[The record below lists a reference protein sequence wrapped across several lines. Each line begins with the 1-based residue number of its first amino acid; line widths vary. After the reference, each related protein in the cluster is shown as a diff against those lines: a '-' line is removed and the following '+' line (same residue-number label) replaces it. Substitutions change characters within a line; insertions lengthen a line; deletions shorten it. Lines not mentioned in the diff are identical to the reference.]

1 MTSVDPLIK
10 EQYVRNTKLL
20 LVYAKS
26 GNIEKIQELIPVS
39 NVNIH
44 NGEALNIALK
54 HKHTEV
60 IALLLQH
67 TALSSS
73 LVQAAL
79 VEHKGRYFIDF
90 FETWTAG
97 RHRPFSQLDE
107 LFIGSLF
114 RTAALHDRCPILTY
128 LLEQE
133 NTLQYTFNTVPALQ
147 TALRAGHENATKLL
161 LSSVDVKEHCVDLTQ
176 YVLESNSLKAWDI
189 FSEHLK
195 TIQFYEP
202 IIKTVILPI
211 VENFVQRQTWGP
223 SFFSLH
229 VLEKIQND
237 LVICKRNEL
246 LNIVQEHTLQHD
258 VQHVD
263 KKRKI

>member
-26 GNIEKIQELIPVS
+26 GNVEKIQELIPVS

-54 HKHTEV
+54 HNHTEV

-67 TALSSS
+67 TALNSP
-73 LVQAAL
+73 LIKEAL
-79 VEHKGRYFIDF
+79 IQHNGLYFKDF
-90 FETWTAG
+90 FEAWVAT
-97 RHRPFSQLDE
+97 RNRPFSQLDE
-107 LFIGSLF
+107 IFIESLF
-114 RTAALHDRCPILTY
+114 RTAALHDRCAVLTY
-128 LLEQE
+128 FLEQE
-133 NTLQYTFNTVPALQ
+133 NALQHTFNTLQALQ
-147 TALRAGHENATKLL
+147 ASIQNRQEKPLKLL
-161 LSSVDVKEHCVDLTQ
+161 LPFVDVKAHCVELIQ
-176 YVLESNSLKAWDI
+176 QVLNNSSTNLWDI

-195 TIQFYEP
+195 EIGFYQP
-202 IIKTVILPI
+202 ILQNVIFPM
-211 VENFVQRQTWGP
+211 VEGQIERRTWGP
-223 SFFSLH
+223 SQFFMY
-229 VLEKIQND
+229 VLNQIQND
-237 LVICKRNEL
+237 LVISKRNEL
-246 LNIVQEHTLQHD
+246 LNTVQEHTLQHD